1 MMRYLYFFMSL
12 LLGIPA
18 GVWGQ
23 DKMDSILAEAA
34 DLQDPDQELMFLD
47 SMGDILEGEF
57 MTGLSS
63 LYFRKYDLLAA
74 GHGEGITDEDILEDV
89 LYLQQSGE
97 LEECIDLINLVFT
110 RLSERDPWLDTHLL
124 YHRSYCREL
133 LRRNEGALSDIDSA
147 IILFE
152 SGAAPLSNIEYRD
165 AYRSKGRILHAIGEY
180 GASSIAFNTS
190 KELNQKY
197 QDSTGVAFTL
207 WDMGI
212 LFSQVGLYDQ
222 AEAYFQERYNYISLS
237 DASRSQDLFTTGRNL
252 IIQGKYED
260 AKPLYKEA
268 LALMPDDGTNDIA
281 RIYIYNGLIEALY
294 FSDEHWDIP
303 RYFGEMENV
312 FHDLSGNDQIEFLF
326 TQSRCLY
333 LLSTASYEEAES
345 IAQEL
350 YDHSLT
356 TGDATEVALHAL
368 FLTEVFKKKGL
379 YENALRFTQLRNHL
393 TDSIKTVN
401 KANALALYQTQYET
415 KEKEA
420 EIVQLAAER
429 NVAKT
434 RSQLFRI
441 TTILLAII
449 LGLGAFLFFQ
459 IRKSRRE
466 AVIRGNQLE
475 DLNKTK
481 DRFFSIIAHD
491 IRSPI
496 AALQSVDK
504 QMDYYTKKKDMDRLG
519 RISGLVG
526 TTARNLNMLLD
537 NLLNWALSQTGGFP
551 YKPQN
556 LRLFEQ
562 VDHAIDVHQSS
573 ADMKNIDLTNDVPTH
588 VRVFADKSALNTV
601 LRNLIANAI
610 KFSHRDSSVIISA
623 HEGEDHVQI
632 SIKDTGMGM
641 SKDQLVSIFSLDK
654 KSTPGTSGEKG
665 TGLGLILCKEL
676 VELNK
681 GQLKIESVEGEGT
694 VCHFSVP
701 GES

>member
-1 MMRYLYFFMSL
+1 MSL
-12 LLGIPA
+12 LIGIPA
-18 GVWGQ
+18 GAWGQ
-23 DKMDSILAEAA
+23 DKMDSILTVAA
-34 DLQDPDQELMFLD
+34 DLQEPDRELMFLD
-47 SMGDILEGEF
+47 SICGVLKEDFVAGM
-57 MTGLSS
+57 SS

-74 GHGEGITDEDILEDV
+74 GHGEGITDGDILADV

-97 LEECIDLINLVFT
+97 LEECVDLITGIFT
-110 RLSERDPWLDTHLL
+110 RFSERDPWLDTHLL

-147 IILFE
+147 INLFE

-165 AYRSKGRILHAIGEY
+165 AYRSKGRILHAIGRY
-180 GASSIAFNTS
+180 GESSIALNTS

-197 QDSTGVAFTL
+197 EDSTGVAFTL

-212 LFSQVGLYDQ
+212 LFSQVGLYDE
-222 AEAYFQERYNYISLS
+222 AESYFQDRYNYISLS

-260 AKPLYKEA
+260 ARPLYIEA
-268 LALMPDDGTNDIA
+268 LKLMPDDGTSDIA
-281 RIYIYNGLIEALY
+281 WIYIYNGLIEALY
-294 FSDEHWDIP
+294 FSGEHLAIP
-303 RYFGEMENV
+303 RYFGEMESAY
-312 FHDLSGNDQIEFLF
+312 HDLSGNDQIEFLF
-326 TQSRCLY
+326 KQSRCLY
-333 LLSTASYEEAES
+333 LLSTASYEEAGA

-368 FLTEVFKKKGL
+368 FLSEVSKKKGL
-379 YENALRFTQLRNHL
+379 YEDALQFTQLRNHL

-401 KANALALYQTQYET
+401 KANALALFQTQYET
-415 KEKEA
+415 KEREA
-420 EIVQLAAER
+420 EIIQLAAER

-434 RSQLFRI
+434 RSQLWSI
-441 TTILLAII
+441 TTILLAVI
-449 LGLGAFLFFQ
+449 LGLGAFLFIQ

-504 QMDYYTKKKDMDRLG
+504 QMDYYAQKKDMDRLG
-519 RISGLVG
+519 KISGLVG

-551 YKPQN
+551 YNPQN
-556 LRLFEQ
+556 LNLFEQ
-562 VDHAIDVHQSS
+562 VVHAIDVHQSS
-573 ADMKNIDLTNDVPTH
+573 ADMKNIQLINEVPAHTAIY
-588 VRVFADKSALNTV
+588 ADESALNTV

-610 KFSHRDSSVIISA
+610 KFSHKDSAVTISA
-623 HEGEDHVQI
+623 HGSNTQVHVSVQ
-632 SIKDTGMGM
+632 DTGVGM
-641 SKDQLVSIFSLDK
+641 SEEQLAHIYLLDK
-654 KSTPGTSGEKG
+654 KSTPGTSAEKG

-681 GQLKIESVEGEGT
+681 GQFKVDSVEGEGT
-694 VCHFSVP
+694 VCHFTVP
-701 GES
+701 EAS